1 MTSGSLTGTASLAS
15 NSLLLQGTGSIG
27 FATTAS
33 LLEVSSSQQQIS
45 SSLLQVSASYISLS
59 GSYTTFSG
67 SASTRIT
74 ANSSSIQQVSS
85 SQQQISASLLNVV
98 ANYATTGSNSFRAD
112 QSITGSLVVS
122 STITAQTLVVQ
133 TVTSSIVYSS
143 GSNIFGSALGDR
155 QTFTGSVNI
164 TGSLSLN
171 NIAIPTSASLASTYL
186 PLAGGTLTGALS
198 GTSATFSGNL
208 NLQGAVTRNI
218 NFYDSSNTNINAQIQ
233 YDQIA
238 SNSGQ
243 LFFGTNNAGTFATR
257 LTISNNGA
265 ATFSNSVTMG
275 GDLVLTPTDSAISFS
290 SGAARFFTGG
300 QEKMRIT
307 SGNDVG
313 IGATTI
319 TNPNSIGRVL
329 ELKLANSVG
338 IVLNDSRDASP
349 ICLENR
355 GAVFHLTYGT
365 KNLLVSNGAS
375 GNVGIGTSAPVTLL
389 QVSGSSTDNLVF
401 VNNTNANGYGSVRCA
416 NNGNKA
422 AVFGV
427 GGSSVGAPYADT
439 GYIYTD
445 SGVDLTFSIGG
456 SQKMRITSGGNVGIG
471 ITPESDKILYINGG
485 SNTLSVKSAYNT
497 SFGDAIS
504 IRNSSSTTMFSVR
517 NDGFVNVGTF
527 TYGNSVSGRPV
538 LVETGGGLGYNAS
551 TRESK
556 KNIETINN
564 ISWITQLN
572 PVSFNKRKKGEDG
585 NYSEEVCEEVDY
597 GFIADEVEKI
607 NSDFVFYNHKEDGTK
622 ELAGVK
628 YESMTAILVKAIQEQ
643 QVTITSL
650 QAQITELKNK

>member
-33 LLEVSSSQQQIS
+33 MLEVSSSQQQI
-45 SSLLQVSASYISLS
+45 
-59 GSYTTFSG
+59 
-67 SASTRIT
+67 
-74 ANSSSIQQVSS
+74 SS

-198 GTSATFSGNL
+198 GTSATLSSSLTIGN
-208 NLQGAVTRNI
+208 TFNI
-218 NFYDSSNTNINAQIQ
+218 NTEAWIRFLGNNVLLADGDFTILQTSGTGLMRFRNNSAQ
-233 YDQIA
+233 
-238 SNSGQ
+238 N
-243 LFFGTNNAGTFATR
+243 L
-257 LTISNNGA
+257 LTLANNGA
-265 ATFSNSVTMG
+265 ATFSSSVTMG

-365 KNLLVSNGAS
+365 KNLLVSDGTS
-375 GNVGIGTSAPVTLL
+375 GNLTVNTYANITGGTFNVPASTTKTVTVAFNGGNIHAFLGFSSQSGGITGAGAKSIFLGGTTNDGSGHTPTVISTFSYGDQVVGAATTNTSTGFTFTITNNKGSA
-389 QVSGSSTDNLVF
+389 VSWSWSAFGS
-401 VNNTNANGYGSVRCA
+401 YGS
-416 NNGNKA
+416 
-422 AVFGV
+422 
-427 GGSSVGAPYADT
+427 
-439 GYIYTD
+439 
-445 SGVDLTFSIGG
+445 
-456 SQKMRITSGGNVGIG
+456 IT
-471 ITPESDKILYINGG
+471 
-485 SNTLSVKSAYNT
+485 
-497 SFGDAIS
+497 
-504 IRNSSSTTMFSVR
+504 
-517 NDGFVNVGTF
+517 
-527 TYGNSVSGRPV
+527 VS
-538 LVETGGGLGYNAS
+538 
-551 TRESK
+551 
-556 KNIETINN
+556 
-564 ISWITQLN
+564 
-572 PVSFNKRKKGEDG
+572 
-585 NYSEEVCEEVDY
+585 
-597 GFIADEVEKI
+597 
-607 NSDFVFYNHKEDGTK
+607 
-622 ELAGVK
+622 
-628 YESMTAILVKAIQEQ
+628 
-643 QVTITSL
+643 
-650 QAQITELKNK
+650 